1 MARSVRWLVPAR
13 WLIAVASTVG
23 AFGICLWLFR
33 FVSFSWMPHAE
44 ADRWVVATAF
54 AAVAADAV
62 GAATGW
68 WAGREHKRPDLPS
81 TKVAAQTSPLGRQ
94 AVSGGEGLA
103 RRLFV
108 AVCDPGSA
116 WGRAPIS
123 RFWFLRE
130 RSWPASAGRVVR
142 SLRFLASRATRR
154 SSAADGAAGRLP
166 AEMGRDIGR
175 GLCQLGSAARAIG

>member
-23 AFGICLWLFR
+23 AFGICLWSFR

-54 AAVAADAV
+54 AAVAAGAV

-81 TKVAAQTSPLGRQ
+81 TKVATQL
-94 AVSGGEGLA
+94 VH
-103 RRLFV
+103 
-108 AVCDPGSA
+108 
-116 WGRAPIS
+116 W
-123 RFWFLRE
+123 
-130 RSWPASAGRVVR
+130 AGKR
-142 SLRFLASRATRR
+142 
-154 SSAADGAAGRLP
+154 
-166 AEMGRDIGR
+166 
-175 GLCQLGSAARAIG
+175 

>member
-23 AFGICLWLFR
+23 AFGICLWSFR

-54 AAVAADAV
+54 AAVAAGAV

-81 TKVAAQTSPLGRQ
+81 TKVATQTSPLGRQ

-103 RRLFV
+103 RR
-108 AVCDPGSA
+108 S
-116 WGRAPIS
+116 PIIC
-123 RFWFLRE
+123 
-130 RSWPASAGRVVR
+130 GCVR
-142 SLRFLASRATRR
+142 SGIGVGSSTDQPLLVPAGEELASLGGPGCSELEVPGFA
-154 SSAADGAAGRLP
+154 SDSAF
-166 AEMGRDIGR
+166 
-175 GLCQLGSAARAIG
+175 LGG